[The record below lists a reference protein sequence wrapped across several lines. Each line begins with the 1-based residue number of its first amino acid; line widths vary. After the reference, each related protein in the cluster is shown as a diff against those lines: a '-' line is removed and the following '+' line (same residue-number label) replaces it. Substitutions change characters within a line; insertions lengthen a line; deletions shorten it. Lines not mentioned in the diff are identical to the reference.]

1 MQIAQVSTTA
11 YSDAGLQPGT
21 TYSYA
26 VAAVDNSGNVS
37 ARSAA
42 TDIATIPRDTQPPSA
57 PTGFSAVAGRD
68 IVYMSWTPSSDN
80 VAVVAYHIFRNDVK
94 IAVSSAPGYKDTT
107 VKGSTTYTYKVL
119 AADANG
125 NISGFS
131 EPVTVTT
138 PDTVPPTVPGAPA
151 GEALS
156 TTQIK
161 LSWPAATDNVKI
173 AGYRIL
179 RNGSLAGNSLLTQY
193 VDNGLAASTSY
204 SYTVVAVDTM
214 GNESAPSAAC
224 SVTTQAPDTQAP
236 SAPTI
241 TVIIPRSVSQVD
253 MAWSASTD
261 NARVAGY
268 YVFRDGVKVGST
280 VGTSFAD
287 KGLSADTTYT
297 YTVRAFDP
305 SGNESTSSPS
315 KTVTTLA
322 PPDTTAPTA
331 PVIESATPLSA
342 TQIVLRWTASS
353 DNKGVAGYYIYRDGT
368 KVGAAAG
375 TAWMNSALTPQTTYS
390 YTVVAVDAAGN
401 TSVPSAPV
409 SGTTMAPPDRTPPSV
424 PAAVQATAIA
434 SNRVSV
440 TWTESTDNVGVTGYK
455 VFRNGT
461 LIAIPAGPPFV
472 DGPLYTNTT
481 YTYTVAAYDSG
492 GNTSAQSAGSAAK
505 TAP

>member
-1 MQIAQVSTTA
+1 VPGPVAGAPLSTAQIRLAWGRSTDNVVVVGYRIFRNGMQIAQVSTTT
-11 YSDAGLQPGT
+11 YTDSGLQPGT

-42 TDIATIPRDTQPPSA
+42 ANIATTPRDTQAPSV
-57 PTGFSAVAGRD
+57 PTGLSALAGRD
-68 IVYMSWTPSSDN
+68 VVYLSWTPSSDN
-80 VAVVAYHIFRNDVK
+80 VAVATYQVFRNNVK
-94 IAVSSAPGYKDTT
+94 IAVSSVPGYQDTT

-125 NISGFS
+125 NLSGFS
-131 EPVTVTT
+131 EPKTVTT
-138 PDTVPPTVPGAPA
+138 PDTVAPTVPGTPA

-173 AGYRIL
+173 AGYRIF
-179 RNGSLAGNSLLTQY
+179 RNGSLVGNSLLTQY
-193 VDNGLAASTSY
+193 VNSGLTPSTTY

-224 SVTTQAPDTQAP
+224 SVTTQGSDTQAP
-236 SAPTI
+236 STPTI
-241 TVIIPRSVSQVD
+241 Q
-253 MAWSASTD
+253 
-261 NARVAGY
+261 
-268 YVFRDGVKVGST
+268 
-280 VGTSFAD
+280 
-287 KGLSADTTYT
+287 
-297 YTVRAFDP
+297 
-305 SGNESTSSPS
+305 
-315 KTVTTLA
+315 
-322 PPDTTAPTA
+322 
-331 PVIESATPLSA
+331 SATPLSA

-375 TAWMNSALTPQTTYS
+375 TAWMNSALTPATTYS

-401 TSVPSAPV
+401 TSAPSAPV
-409 SGTTMAPPDRTPPSV
+409 SGTTMTPPDRTPPSV
-424 PAAVQATAIA
+424 PSAVQATAIA

-440 TWTESTDNVGVTGYK
+440 TWTESTDNVRVTGYK

-461 LIAIPAGPPFV
+461 LIAIPASPPFV
-472 DGPLYTNTT
+472 DGPLHTNTT